1 MLFSPR
7 QAQLL
12 LLGIVLL
19 IVAGVLLGI
28 EVYLFLGAAL
38 LFTAICTR
46 WRGGSWQRIGE
57 AVGRGLSR
65 SRNVVLILA
74 LISILIGLWKQ
85 NGTLATLIYYGF
97 GFIRPE
103 IYLVMVFVLSSMVSM
118 LLGTAI
124 GTASTIG
131 IVLMGLAESMGM
143 PAGMVAGA
151 VVGGAYVGDRSA
163 PTSGPL
169 HLVATATGTRSGE
182 LIPYLFSTLIPAYLL
197 SVGFYYLLGLWVRPE
212 AVDPGTINHFQEL
225 LAGHFTVALYLL
237 LPPLLLLSLAV
248 FRVEIIPNLLLTL
261 AATLICSLL
270 GPFSPGDI
278 LHSAIWGYIPA
289 ADLPFAA
296 VLSGG
301 GFLSFRNILLVIM
314 VAMSL
319 TALLE
324 ATGVI
329 HQAMSG
335 VLHRIET
342 VPQLIL
348 ATSLFSILAAAVAC
362 TQTVAIVAPGA
373 VFQSAYRRL
382 EVDNLVLGRT
392 IADTGVAVS
401 GIIPWSIA
409 ALSPALVLGVPV
421 LELIPYAAY
430 CWLSPLVTNFFGLL
444 GWVKRSR
451 PLPEMRLQDWE
462 QGTGP

>member
-1 MLFSPR
+1 
-7 QAQLL
+7 
-12 LLGIVLL
+12 VLL

-38 LFTAICTR
+38 LFAAICTR
-46 WRGGSWQRIGE
+46 WRGESWQRIGE

-103 IYLVMVFVLSSMVSM
+103 IYLVMVFILSSMVSM

-124 GTASTIG
+124 GTASTVG

-143 PAGMVAGA
+143 SAGMVAGA

-329 HQAMSG
+329 HQAMSRGFASYRDRSPADPGHQPLQHSGCCRGLHPDGGHRCPGGG
-335 VLHRIET
+335 V
-342 VPQLIL
+342 
-348 ATSLFSILAAAVAC
+348 SICLP
-362 TQTVAIVAPGA
+362 APGGGQPGPGPDHCRHGSGG
-373 VFQSAYRRL
+373 FGDYSLEYCRL
-382 EVDNLVLGRT
+382 VPGPGPGGTCAGVDPLCRLLLAQPPGNQLLRPAGLG
-392 IADTGVAVS
+392 
-401 GIIPWSIA
+401 
-409 ALSPALVLGVPV
+409 
-421 LELIPYAAY
+421 
-430 CWLSPLVTNFFGLL
+430 
-444 GWVKRSR
+444 
-451 PLPEMRLQDWE
+451 
-462 QGTGP
+462 